1 MALTGVAGMANP
13 LGGFAMRAVRLMFVI
28 AAFLTLLPAA
38 AYAQVGQIAGTV
50 RDASDAVIPGVIVE
64 VTSPALIEKVRS
76 TTTDGSGQY
85 QITNLPVGVYTV
97 TFTLDG
103 FSTLER
109 GGVELTTGFTSNIT
123 VVMMIGQRNETIV
136 VTAPTPAVD
145 VQNARQA
152 TVFSGE
158 QLRELPTARNISS
171 ILALTPGISSNANQF
186 GGFSGVCSGG
196 AGVFCSPMISSFNSH
211 ASFLD

>member
-1 MALTGVAGMANP
+1 
-13 LGGFAMRAVRLMFVI
+13 MRDTVNVRLVLVAVACMLV
-28 AAFLTLLPAA
+28 AASAS
-38 AYAQVGQIAGTV
+38 AQDGAMAGVV
-50 RDASDAVIPGVIVE
+50 RDSSEAVLPGVRVE

-76 TTTDGSGQY
+76 TTTDDSGQY
-85 QITNLPVGVYTV
+85 QIANLQVGVYTV

-196 AGVFCSPMISSFNSH
+196 AGVFCSPMISNFN
-211 ASFLD
+211 A